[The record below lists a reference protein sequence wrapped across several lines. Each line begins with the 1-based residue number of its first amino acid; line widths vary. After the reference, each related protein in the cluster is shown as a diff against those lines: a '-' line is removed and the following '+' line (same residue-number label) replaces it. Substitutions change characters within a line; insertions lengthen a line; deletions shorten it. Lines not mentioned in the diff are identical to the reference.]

1 MSKVVHL
8 SNDAHA
14 VAKVYC
20 KENGL
25 KMSDWV
31 ASLITRAITA
41 ESAPEPVA
49 VSAPALVIA
58 QPPVLSA
65 PVQEEPTGP
74 RKKKLARLDEE
85 EGGDGGVPAYAR
97 PPFWAS
103 STEDTESAE
112 ASSEASENAP
122 SDEGKDLDEGE
133 GSDET
138 GFSGSVD
145 VGNSISELSP
155 FQLPEV

>member
-49 VSAPALVIA
+49 APAPAPVAAQPAAASAPI
-58 QPPVLSA
+58 
-65 PVQEEPTGP
+65 QEEPSGP
-74 RKKKLARLDEE
+74 RKKKLPRLEE
-85 EGGDGGVPAYAR
+85 EESSDDVVPAYAR
-97 PPFWAS
+97 PPFWAIKTEEAEETS
-103 STEDTESAE
+103 GASEDTA
-112 ASSEASENAP
+112 
-122 SDEGKDLDEGE
+122 SDENRDLGEGE
-133 GSDET
+133 PSEET
-138 GFSGSVD
+138 ELSGSVD
-145 VGNSISELSP
+145 IGTSASGASP
-155 FQLPEV
+155 FLLPEA